1 MFNIKRNLITIV
13 MTIFFLFS
21 ILDMALAVRI
31 KDLVSIK
38 GIRKNQLVGYGL
50 IVGLNG
56 TGDKSGA
63 EFTMLSLG
71 NMIQRM
77 GIHINKAQLKVKNVA
92 AVMVT
97 AELPAFARIG
107 SKIDVMVSSVGD
119 AKSLSGGMLLLTPL
133 RGVDGKVYA
142 LAQGGLALGGKGG
155 DKKAYELVARVPSG
169 ASVEREIRV
178 RLNGKRSIVMSLIN
192 PDFTTVT
199 RIVKII
205 NASMGKELAKALDS
219 GAIKITIPEDRQAD
233 VANFIA
239 GLETLEIVPDSI
251 AKIVL
256 NEKTGTV
263 VIGERVSIST
273 VAIAHGDLTI
283 RIKNQEEQRPLAK
296 GEKPGNSL
304 VVIPKGST
312 IGDLVKALN
321 ALGVKPADLISI
333 FQSIKAAGALQA
345 ELEII

>member
-1 MFNIKRNLITIV
+1 MIKKSIIFVALISLLS
-13 MTIFFLFS
+13 IFLLETAF
-21 ILDMALAVRI
+21 AVRI

-63 EFTMLSLG
+63 EFTMQSLG

-77 GIHINKAQLKVKNVA
+77 GIHIDKAQLKVKNVA

-97 AELPAFARIG
+97 AELPPFARIG
-107 SKIDVMVSSVGD
+107 SKIDIMVSSVGD

-142 LAQGGLALGGKGG
+142 LAQGGIALGGAGG
-155 DKKAYELVARVPSG
+155 YKKAYELVARLPSG

-178 RLNGKRSIVMSLIN
+178 RLNGKRSLTLSLIN

-199 RIVKII
+199 RIVQII
-205 NASMGKELAKALDS
+205 NTSMGKELAAAIDS
-219 GAIKITIPEDRQAD
+219 GAVKITIPEDRQGD

-239 GLETLEIVPDSI
+239 GLETLEIVPDGV
-251 AKIVL
+251 AKIIL

-263 VIGERVSIST
+263 VIGEKVTIST

-283 RIKNQEEQRPLAK
+283 RIKNQENAIPPRR
-296 GEKPGNSL
+296 GEKPGESL

>member
-1 MFNIKRNLITIV
+1 MIKKSIIIVALISLLSV
-13 MTIFFLFS
+13 FLMETAF
-21 ILDMALAVRI
+21 AVRI

-63 EFTMLSLG
+63 EFTMQSLG

-77 GIHINKAQLKVKNVA
+77 GIHIDKAQLKVKNVA

-97 AELPAFARIG
+97 AELPPFARIG
-107 SKIDVMVSSVGD
+107 SKIDIMVSSVGD

-142 LAQGGLALGGKGG
+142 LGQGGIALGGAGG
-155 DKKAYELVARVPSG
+155 DKKAYELVARLPSG
-169 ASVEREIRV
+169 ATVEREIRV
-178 RLNGKRSIVMSLIN
+178 RLNGKRSLTFSLIN

-199 RIVKII
+199 RIVQII
-205 NASMGKELAKALDS
+205 NTSMGKEIAAAIDS
-219 GAIKITIPEDRQAD
+219 GAMKITIPEDRQGD

-239 GLETLEIVPDSI
+239 GLETLEVVPDGV
-251 AKIVL
+251 AKIIL

-263 VIGERVSIST
+263 VIGEKVTIST

-283 RIKNQEEQRPLAK
+283 RIKNQENAIPPRR
-296 GEKPGNSL
+296 GEKPGESL

>member
-1 MFNIKRNLITIV
+1 MIKKSIIFVALISLLS
-13 MTIFFLFS
+13 IFLLETAF
-21 ILDMALAVRI
+21 AVRI

-63 EFTMLSLG
+63 EFTMQSLG

-77 GIHINKAQLKVKNVA
+77 GIHIDKAQLKVKNVA

-97 AELPAFARIG
+97 AELPPFARIG
-107 SKIDVMVSSVGD
+107 SKIDIMVSSVGD

-142 LAQGGLALGGKGG
+142 LAQGGIALGGAGG
-155 DKKAYELVARVPSG
+155 DKKAYELVARLPSG

-178 RLNGKRSIVMSLIN
+178 RLNGKRSLTLSLIN

-199 RIVKII
+199 RIVQII
-205 NASMGKELAKALDS
+205 NTSMGKELAAAIDS
-219 GAIKITIPEDRQAD
+219 GAVKITIPEDRQGD

-239 GLETLEIVPDSI
+239 GLETLEIVPDGV
-251 AKIVL
+251 AKIIL

-263 VIGERVSIST
+263 VIGEKVTIST

-283 RIKNQEEQRPLAK
+283 RIKNQENAIPPRR
-296 GEKPGNSL
+296 GEKPGESL